1 MAANFVDDPPYSLS
15 ICQGTIKVFW
25 TNLTDKDV
33 TFTLPTKN
41 SNTDKLVVP
50 RGVSCICFCPIGP
63 LAVPYHIRSMELY
76 ANSANTILTKVAKAG
91 PMIQVLYVH
100 ITSKCQPPSLRD
112 LVLTKVRE
120 TASRNSKLEP
130 TLLAKA
136 CLPHTLIKEI
146 CDVKKNL
153 LTESYL
159 KIPYFTCEC
168 ANKDV
173 FYWSQWVYD
182 LSLDGETYEKR
193 RELWCK
199 FRRDR
204 YYRLFVNKPHRY
216 M

>member
-1 MAANFVDDPPYSLS
+1 MRFFFVASQKKRKNLQS
-15 ICQGTIKVFW
+15 IELLDEAIFSH
-25 TNLTDKDV
+25 KD
-33 TFTLPTKN
+33 T
-41 SNTDKLVVP
+41 
-50 RGVSCICFCPIGP
+50 
-63 LAVPYHIRSMELY
+63 EQ
-76 ANSANTILTKVAKAG
+76 
-91 PMIQVLYVH
+91 IQ
-100 ITSKCQPPSLRD
+100 D
-112 LVLTKVRE
+112 L
-120 TASRNSKLEP
+120 
-130 TLLAKA
+130 
-136 CLPHTLIKEI
+136 
-146 CDVKKNL
+146 KKNL

-193 RELWCK
+193 RDLWWK